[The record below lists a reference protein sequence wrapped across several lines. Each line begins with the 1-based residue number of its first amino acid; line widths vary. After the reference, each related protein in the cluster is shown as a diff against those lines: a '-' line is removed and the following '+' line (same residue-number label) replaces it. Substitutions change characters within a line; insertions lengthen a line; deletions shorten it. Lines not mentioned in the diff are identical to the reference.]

1 MDPADSSRMTLEAPS
16 ELVGPLPRAVT
27 LNDRDGRYALIVVLL
42 FFVGGSI
49 WLGWMGYDD
58 VQQFKDRALLRSDG
72 RIVVG
77 EVTGFSSSRSGP
89 TKVHYTF
96 ILGGVIHTGEA
107 AEAVRW
113 GPGLT
118 LHTSDRILV
127 RFLPSDPAINHPD
140 AWEWSIAVGW
150 SSVAFQVF
158 FWLIGAFTLFYLCRC
173 RILPRK
179 GNVAAG
185 IVTRCVRK
193 NDSFHIEYDFRIADG
208 TSMKGSSDRNKEYE
222 TGATV
227 WVLYLPKRPLRNDLY
242 PVPLFDIAG

>member
-1 MDPADSSRMTLEAPS
+1 MDVADSSRMTLEAPS

-27 LNDRDGRYALIVVLL
+27 LNDGDGRYALIVVLL

-58 VQQFKDRALLRSDG
+58 FQQFKDRALLRSDG
-72 RIVVG
+72 RIVLG

-89 TKVHYTF
+89 TRVDYTF
-96 ILGGVIHTGEA
+96 TFGGVTHAGEA
-107 AEAVRW
+107 AEAASW
-113 GPGLT
+113 GPGLS
-118 LHTSDRILV
+118 LHKADQIFV

-140 AWEWSIAVGW
+140 AWEWSMAIGW
-150 SSVAFQVF
+150 STIAFQIF
-158 FWLIGAFTLFYLCRC
+158 YWLLGAFSLFYLCRC
-173 RILPRK
+173 RTLPRL

-185 IVTRCVRK
+185 IVTSCVRK
-193 NDSFHIEYDFRIADG
+193 DDSFHIEYEFRTADG
-208 TSMKGSSDRNKEYE
+208 ASMNGNSDRKEEYE

-227 WVLYLPKRPLRNDLY
+227 WVLYLPQRPRRNDLY